1 MDARLLLA
9 ILYGVVVVFLAT
21 VTAGMAASAGKRPTG
36 AARRWRSRVL
46 PVQIAAIVLV
56 ALALPATLASDGP
69 ARRPLAIGLAAVA
82 ALTLAL
88 AARAL
93 LASRRAGRG
102 QPRST
107 VPPERQ

>member
-56 ALALPATLASDGP
+56 DDGF
-69 ARRPLAIGLAAVA
+69 L
-82 ALTLAL
+82 
-88 AARAL
+88 
-93 LASRRAGRG
+93 SRKDGRYW
-102 QPRST
+102 RSGGT
-107 VPPERQ
+107 VDLG